1 MRFAL
6 GQFTLQIPPWD
17 PRSHAELYADTLEL
31 AELADHGGFH
41 SFWLAEHHGAQ
52 DGYNPALLPFLAA
65 VAARTR
71 RIELGTAVM
80 LAPFHD
86 PLRVAED
93 AAVIDNISGG
103 RLNVG
108 LGLGWAP
115 EEYRMFGVVSK
126 GRGKRLEE
134 FAQVVRAAWTQ
145 DRFTFR
151 GAHLRYDDVSVTPKP
166 ARQIPI
172 WLGGNADAA
181 LERAIRFGDGHFPP
195 SSAGLDGIVAHA
207 EKVIAM
213 RAALGVA
220 HPFRYG
226 SFLPVGIGADPDE
239 GWSAIRDG
247 VLHVRGSYMLWAQNR
262 RDVSGA
268 RDAAAPFEAQVREG
282 IVAGTS
288 KQIVERLKPVAEKLD
303 GLGFDEVFVSVILAP
318 PGTDPKRARE
328 NIERFANDV
337 IPAFS

>member
-1 MRFAL
+1 MKFGL

-17 PRSHAELYADTLEL
+17 RRDHAQLYADTLEL
-31 AELADHGGFH
+31 AAIADDGGFH
-41 SFWLAEHHGAQ
+41 SFWLAEHHAAQ

-65 VAARTR
+65 VAARTA

-93 AAVIDNISGG
+93 AAVVDNLSNG

-115 EEYRMFGVVSK
+115 EEYRMFDVDPK

-134 FAQVVRAAWTQ
+134 FAQVCKLAWSQ
-145 DRFTFR
+145 ERFTFK
-151 GAHLRYDDVSVTPKP
+151 GAHLSYDDVSITPKP
-166 ARQIPI
+166 KRQIPI
-172 WLGGNADAA
+172 WLGGNVDAA
-181 LERAIRFGDGHFPP
+181 LARAVRFGDGHFPP
-195 SSAGLDGIVAHA
+195 STAGLDGMVAHA
-207 EKVIAM
+207 EKTIAM
-213 RAALGVA
+213 RRACGVTG
-220 HPFRYG
+220 PFRYG
-226 SFLPVGIGADPDE
+226 CFLPVGIGADADE
-239 GWSAIRDG
+239 GWTAIRDG
-247 VLHVRGSYMLWAQNR
+247 ILHVRGAYMLWAQNQ

-268 RDAAAPFEAQVREG
+268 RDAAAAFEEAVREG

-288 KQIVERLKPVAEKLD
+288 KEIIERLKPVAEKLD
-303 GLGFDEVFVSVILAP
+303 GLGFEETFVSVILAP

-328 NIERFANDV
+328 NVERFANEV
-337 IPAFS
+337 IPAFA